1 VKNKKMELEY
11 QPVLFSEFVASFFL
25 LKNEIDYLELTKM
38 TTKFSYD
45 NPDYEIIE
53 PDDDF
58 SLLSHFLVFEDNNIS
73 INKKYNYDSLI
84 TYNNETKTLYDIL
97 KDNSSKIVVDY
108 LENHLDINKQDFL
121 NKSNET
127 FLKIRKK

>member
-1 VKNKKMELEY
+1 MELEY